1 MPKKTAPAEQFGE
14 AFFRRFYLNPKTRVV
29 TSKEMIRRADL
40 IAAFANHGEL
50 QVRSIL
56 DVGCGL
62 GLMRDQ
68 LLRHFPKARYT
79 GLEVSQYLCDKHGW
93 IQGSAATFEAPRP
106 FDLVVCYD
114 VFQYLPARPAAAG
127 LRNLA
132 RLCQGVLHFGALTRE
147 DWELY
152 CDKRRTDRAD
162 SVKSFSAPA
171 LGTDGRLLYQEALSR
186 RGRTNPEATVLW
198 LADSATPFTRRALL
212 TLPANVG
219 GRAISWFTDAVWVG
233 QDEFIARTGQLTF
246 DAACGACPADTLL
259 AGVALMRGTITATGV
274 TLAVIPGTLDIT
286 RHAFAENGTSFVVVR
301 NSAALERLPIAGGT
315 STPIATLPRAGT
327 ISGLS
332 CRGTECLVTQYVNR
346 PLPASGLDTWFYR
359 VNLTTNTV
367 TSLRLETGLWTGPV
381 LLATGGDAVLQFS
394 SAGARDLYLFKGLL
408 P

>member
-1 MPKKTAPAEQFGE
+1 MMRLAPALLLLAAACGHSEPFGSVPSGSDGPFSSAAPARLTYNSFADSAASLTE
-14 AFFRRFYLNPKTRVV
+14 DGNGLLYL
-29 TSKEMIRRADL
+29 
-40 IAAFANHGEL
+40 
-50 QVRSIL
+50 
-56 DVGCGL
+56 
-62 GLMRDQ
+62 
-68 LLRHFPKARYT
+68 YT
-79 GLEVSQYLCDKHGW
+79 GGSNGDRCVGLIPPGGGTGRWQLCD
-93 IQGSAATFEAPRP
+93 
-106 FDLVVCYD
+106 
-114 VFQYLPARPAAAG
+114 
-127 LRNLA
+127 
-132 RLCQGVLHFGALTRE
+132 TRA
-147 DWELY
+147 
-152 CDKRRTDRAD
+152 DRAD

-274 TLAVIPGTLDIT
+274 TLAVIPGTVDIT

-315 STPIATLPRAGT
+315 STPIVTLPRAGT

-332 CRGTECLVTQYVNR
+332 CRGTECLVTQYVER
-346 PLPASGLDTWFYR
+346 PFPASGLDTWFYR
-359 VNLTTNTV
+359 VSLGTNTV

>member
-1 MPKKTAPAEQFGE
+1 MSSDEG
-14 AFFRRFYLNPKTRVV
+14 
-29 TSKEMIRRADL
+29 
-40 IAAFANHGEL
+40 AASP
-50 QVRSIL
+50 QVAVDPTPTL
-56 DVGCGL
+56 A
-62 GLMRDQ
+62 MR
-68 LLRHFPKARYT
+68 
-79 GLEVSQYLCDKHGW
+79 
-93 IQGSAATFEAPRP
+93 
-106 FDLVVCYD
+106 
-114 VFQYLPARPAAAG
+114 
-127 LRNLA
+127 
-132 RLCQGVLHFGALTRE
+132 
-147 DWELY
+147 
-152 CDKRRTDRAD
+152 
-162 SVKSFSAPA
+162 
-171 LGTDGRLLYQEALSR
+171 ALSR
-186 RGRTNPEATVLW
+186 LEEEPPLIVITGMSGAGRSTAAKVLEDLGW
-198 LADSATPFTRRALL
+198 YVVDNLPTQLLKALQDLRSHGLADSATPFTRRALL

-274 TLAVIPGTLDIT
+274 TLAVIPGTVDIT